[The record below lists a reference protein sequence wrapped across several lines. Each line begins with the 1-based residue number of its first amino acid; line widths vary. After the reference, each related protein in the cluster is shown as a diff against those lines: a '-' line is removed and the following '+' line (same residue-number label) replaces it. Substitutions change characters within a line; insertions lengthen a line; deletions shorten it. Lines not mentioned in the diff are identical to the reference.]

1 MWAAFSVAALLVVET
16 ATLTTNTPLLV
27 RIIAGGAFAIA
38 YALAWFIP
46 IWFRHRHLRDQ
57 NQLLE
62 RCRALLLV
70 GARALEAG
78 DQGSA
83 NRALGTIRRLEAHWR
98 LGNTIL
104 LKVSI
109 AVWAV
114 LWACIVIVVLP
125 LGGIGLAHYGWT
137 GQLIGPTNLLQELWV
152 ATAISLTAP
161 MYALVSYF
169 EPWVNPWIL
178 EDCGARLS
186 AILHGK
192 RLSEPFSEGSERNIN
207 VDGLTPGEVLG
218 LGVMFTRKEL
228 DLARRNLVKQ
238 FHPIKWHD
246 AGLKVRAAREMARK
260 RVDAAY
266 EALREE
272 AS

>member
-1 MWAAFSVAALLVVET
+1 
-16 ATLTTNTPLLV
+16 
-27 RIIAGGAFAIA
+27 
-38 YALAWFIP
+38 
-46 IWFRHRHLRDQ
+46 
-57 NQLLE
+57 LE

-98 LGNTIL
+98 FGNTIL
-104 LKVSI
+104 IKVSI
-109 AVWAV
+109 AAWAI
-114 LWACIVIVVLP
+114 LWACVVVVVSP
-125 LGGIGLAHYGWT
+125 LAGICLAHYGWT
-137 GQLIGPTNLLQELWV
+137 GQLIAPANLLQELWI

-161 MYALVSYF
+161 IYALVGYF
-169 EPWVNPWIL
+169 KPWVNPWVL
-178 EDCGARLS
+178 EDCGERLS

-192 RLSEPFSEGSERNIN
+192 RLSEPFSEGSESN
-207 VDGLTPGEVLG
+207 VDLDGLTPGEVLG

-228 DLARRNLVKQ
+228 DLARRKLVKQ

-246 AGLKVRAAREMARK
+246 AGRRVRTAREMARK

>member
-1 MWAAFSVAALLVVET
+1 MWAAFSVAALLIVDT
-16 ATLTTNTPLLV
+16 ATQANTPLLV
-27 RIIAGGAFAIA
+27 RIVAGGAFAIA

-78 DQGSA
+78 EQGSA
-83 NRALGTIRRLEAHWR
+83 NRALETIRRLEAHWR
-98 LGNTIL
+98 LGNTML
-104 LKVSI
+104 FKVSL
-109 AVWAV
+109 AAWAG
-114 LWACIVIVVLP
+114 LWACVVVFVLP
-125 LGGIGLAHYGWT
+125 LGAICLAHYGST
-137 GQLIGPTNLLQELWV
+137 GQLIDPANLLLELWV
-152 ATAISLTAP
+152 ATAISMTAP
-161 MYALVSYF
+161 MYGLVGYF
-169 EPWVNPWIL
+169 EPWVNPWVL
-178 EDCGARLS
+178 EDCGERLS

-192 RLSEPFSEGSERNIN
+192 RLSEPFSEGSASN
-207 VDGLTPGEVLG
+207 VDLDGLTPGEVLG

-228 DLARRNLVKQ
+228 DLARRKLVKQ
-238 FHPIKWHD
+238 FHPIKWYD